1 MIELLRLASPKV
13 SDEVSQRLQSLKF
26 GPRRTIIERG
36 SPAGDV
42 YFICEGEAEV
52 CLYSLD
58 GRQIAIICIGPGEF
72 FGELSAFDG
81 EDRSANVTARTALRL
96 LRMNRADFQLAIEST
111 PAAALWLARRFSG
124 AMRRLTAR
132 VYELSALNVQMRVQ
146 CELLRLARTGLRE
159 GDSIRVLPAPTHLE
173 IANRIGTHR
182 EAVTREIRALADA
195 NILRARRRSLEFID
209 VRRLERSVQRILG

>member
-1 MIELLRLASPKV
+1 MIEFLSLASPEVRK
-13 SDEVSQRLQSLKF
+13 EVSRRLQSLKY
-26 GPRRTIIERG
+26 GLGRTIIERG

-58 GRQIAIICIGPGEF
+58 GHQIAIINIGPGEF

-81 EDRSANVTARTALRL
+81 ESRSVNVTARTEIRL
-96 LRMNRADFQLAIEST
+96 LRMSRADFQLAIEST
-111 PAAALWLARRFSG
+111 PAAALWLASRFSG
-124 AMRRLTAR
+124 AMRRLTER
-132 VYELSALNVQMRVQ
+132 VFELSALNVQMRIQ